1 MHRARTTSRWSL
13 AAGAFAAAT
22 GVVVR
27 QLVESRAE
35 LTGLA
40 GAALTSY
47 GLGEVYAP
55 LLPIA
60 AGGWLLLL
68 GWRLR

>member
-1 MHRARTTSRWSL
+1 MHRARTTSRWAEFAGVL
-13 AAGAFAAAT
+13 AAAVGAA
-22 GVVVR
+22 VR
-27 QLVESRAE
+27 QFVESRAE

-47 GLGEVYAP
+47 GLGEVFPP
-55 LLPIA
+55 LLPIS
-60 AGGWLLLL
+60 AGAWLLLL